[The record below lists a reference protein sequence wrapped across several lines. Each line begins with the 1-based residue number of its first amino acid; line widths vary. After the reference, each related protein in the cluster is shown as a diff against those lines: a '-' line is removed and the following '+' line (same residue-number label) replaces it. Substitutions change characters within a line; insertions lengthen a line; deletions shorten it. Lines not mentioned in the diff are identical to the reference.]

1 METQDP
7 VILLTENKREKV
19 FGNLLTNPKI
29 YDTIITKDKG
39 KENPNKPE
47 RKFTMKKAT
56 LQAIYDTLSMQEME
70 GMVSPD
76 VLAELKAELNK
87 GAEEKAAR
95 AAAYAGIHDV
105 VVDNLT
111 ETPVSLN
118 DLWPE
123 IESEVTAKDM
133 TKHNV
138 QYALNNLWQDEIVK
152 IVGKPNT
159 YKRR

>member
-1 METQDP
+1 
-7 VILLTENKREKV
+7 
-19 FGNLLTNPKI
+19 
-29 YDTIITKDKG
+29 
-39 KENPNKPE
+39 
-47 RKFTMKKAT
+47 MKKAT
-56 LQAIYDTLSMQEME
+56 LEAIRDTLVDLGVSDTDP
-70 GMVSPD
+70 MVI
-76 VLAELKAELNK
+76 ELNAELNK

-111 ETPVSLN
+111 DTPVSLT

-123 IESEVTAKDM
+123 IEGDITAKGM

-152 IVGKPNT
+152 IPGKPNT
-159 YKRR
+159 YRRA

>member
-1 METQDP
+1 
-7 VILLTENKREKV
+7 
-19 FGNLLTNPKI
+19 
-29 YDTIITKDKG
+29 
-39 KENPNKPE
+39 
-47 RKFTMKKAT
+47 MKKAT
-56 LQAIYDTLSMQEME
+56 LETISK
-70 GMVSPD
+70 
-76 VLAELKAELNK
+76 VLHNIPSFSDGYPGVLEEVDAELNK

-95 AAAYAGIHDV
+95 AAAYEGIHAV

-111 ETPVSLN
+111 DTPVSLT

-123 IESEVTAKDM
+123 IESEITAKGM

-159 YKRR
+159 YRRA